1 MAIRNA
7 RFDAE
12 TTELR
17 KAGEVVGLTDKV
29 YPVKGPTVTF
39 NEIVVKG
46 DLSGDLEYNGK
57 HIRIVRVD
65 TVIGLKVTP
74 SGAAG
79 PIWEK
84 VECEVA

>member
-7 RFDAE
+7 RFDVE

-17 KAGEVVGLTDKV
+17 KAGKLVGLTDRV
-29 YPVKGPTVTF
+29 YEVTAPTVIF
-39 NEIVVKG
+39 DEIIVKG

-57 HIRIVRVD
+57 RIRIVRVD

-79 PIWEK
+79 PVWEK